1 MILIQLL
8 KETVK
13 NRICYIQKQQISE
26 KVDIEHLYSKPSIS
40 EYFFSKLK
48 VYISMRRVR
57 VAYGKLSSS
66 THFYITA
73 LPN

>member
-8 KETVK
+8 KEIVK
-13 NRICYIQKQQISE
+13 NRTCYIQKQKISE
-26 KVDIEHLYSKPSIS
+26 KVYIEHLYSKPSIS

-48 VYISMRRVR
+48 LYTSMPRVR

-66 THFYITA
+66 TQFYITA
-73 LPN
+73 LPD